1 MPQVLPV
8 QARSF
13 GKTEKVILAAS
24 ALCAL
29 VYLATISRHP
39 FPGSV
44 IIKAAAIVYLATLA
58 FRLLGGMDRWL
69 LTVALLLSA
78 TGDVLLDLGER
89 FFIYGLSAFALAHV
103 AYICL
108 FVRHL
113 RGGMGRGGDRY
124 ALVAA
129 TLLYSVV
136 LGWRVW
142 PGLQGLKIPVVIY
155 IVIITAM
162 VIAAVLAPFTSQLIG
177 FGAVLFLI
185 SDSLLGLN
193 KFRQP
198 IPAAGYL
205 IWATYYLAQCGI
217 ALGLFR
223 EGKQGRVRV
232 AEDEIEATT

>member
-1 MPQVLPV
+1 MPQVVPV
-8 QARSF
+8 EARSF
-13 GKTEKVILAAS
+13 GQTEKIIFAAS
-24 ALCAL
+24 AVCAL
-29 VYLATISRHP
+29 VYLATVSRQP

-44 IIKAAAIVYLATLA
+44 IIKAAAIVYLAVLA
-58 FRLLGGMDRWL
+58 FRLLGGIDRIL
-69 LTVALLLSA
+69 LTAALLLSA
-78 TGDVLLDLGER
+78 TGDVLLDWNER
-89 FFIYGLSAFALAHV
+89 FFIYGLIAFALAHI

-113 RGGMGRGGDRY
+113 RGGLGRGGDRY

-129 TLLYSVV
+129 TLLYSGV
-136 LGWRVW
+136 LVWRVW
-142 PGLQGLKIPVVIY
+142 PGLERLKVPVIIYVVVIT
-155 IVIITAM
+155 VM
-162 VIAAVLAPFTSQLIG
+162 VITAVLAPFTSQLIG

-198 IPAAGYL
+198 IPFAGYL

-217 ALGLFR
+217 AIGLFR

-232 AEDEIEATT
+232 MEDKVEAT